1 MSQDTKKDAEVLPTS
16 SDAVISE
23 TSKTIDDGALDEAA
37 KYLANHEE
45 FGPMTPEQEKKI
57 VKKIDSW
64 MIPLVGLISSNM
76 VQYAME
82 IVRDVIL

>member
-1 MSQDTKKDAEVLPTS
+1 MDESIHPVTSTVIGESTKDV
-16 SDAVISE
+16 
-23 TSKTIDDGALDEAA
+23 DDRALDEAA

-64 MIPLVGLISSNM
+64 MIPLVSPNSRNLRRYSSMQN
-76 VQYAME
+76 ATSPE
-82 IVRDVIL
+82 IRQF